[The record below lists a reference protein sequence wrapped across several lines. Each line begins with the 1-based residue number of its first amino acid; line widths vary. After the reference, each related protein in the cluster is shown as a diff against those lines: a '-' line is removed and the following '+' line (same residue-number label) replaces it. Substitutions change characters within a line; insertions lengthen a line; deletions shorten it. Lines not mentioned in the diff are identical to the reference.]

1 MRHEDSG
8 VSEDPTGAGL
18 RGARPKDLVQS
29 LERGIAVLT
38 AFGADHPTMNLTEVA
53 RRCGLPR
60 SATRRFLHTL
70 VDLGYLTISGRQYE
84 LTPQVLELGYSYL
97 PKLSLADVVRPH
109 VEQLA
114 RALGASISVAVLD
127 GADVRY
133 VHRVNA
139 PSALVVSIRVGSRIA
154 AHRTGLGRVLLASLK
169 PDRLADYLDGSGQ
182 AAGAHQLN
190 PAGQEQLVEA
200 LDVVRKQGWSYVDQ
214 LLDVGVRAVA
224 VPLVARD
231 GSVVAALSASLHS
244 ASLPQRAMIAEFLPR
259 LQECAARISLELR
272 SGIES

>member
-1 MRHEDSG
+1 MRSEGTAASEEPSG
-8 VSEDPTGAGL
+8 TGL
-18 RGARPKDLVQS
+18 RAARPKDLVQS
-29 LERGIAVLT
+29 LERGISVMT
-38 AFGADHPTMNLTEVA
+38 AFDANHPTMNLTEVA
-53 RRCGLPR
+53 RHCGLPR

-70 VDLGYLTISGRQYE
+70 VDLGYITASGRQYE

-97 PKLSLADVVRPH
+97 PKLSLTDVVRPH
-109 VEQLA
+109 VERLA

-139 PSALVVSIRVGSRIA
+139 PSALAVAIRVGSRIA
-154 AHRTGLGRVLLASLK
+154 AHRTGLGRVLLASL
-169 PDRLADYLDGSGQ
+169 PPERLAAYLDGSGQ
-182 AAGAHQLN
+182 AAGAHHLN
-190 PAGQEQLVEA
+190 PAEQEVLAQA
-200 LDVVRKQGWSYVDQ
+200 LDAVRKQGWSYVDQ

-224 VPLVARD
+224 VPLHARD

-244 ASLPQRAMIAEFLPR
+244 AALPQRAMIAEFVPR

>member
-1 MRHEDSG
+1 MRNEG
-8 VSEDPTGAGL
+8 TAASEESTGAGL
-18 RGARPKDLVQS
+18 RAARPKDLVQS
-29 LERGIAVLT
+29 LERGIAVMT
-38 AFGADHPTMNLTEVA
+38 AFDANHPTLNLTEVA

-70 VDLGYLTISGRQYE
+70 ADLGYVTASGRQFE

-109 VEQLA
+109 TERLA
-114 RALGASISVAVLD
+114 RALGASVSVAVLD

-139 PSALVVSIRVGSRIA
+139 PSALAVAIRVGSRIA
-154 AHRTGLGRVLLASLK
+154 AHRTGLGRVLLASL
-169 PDRLADYLDGSGQ
+169 PPARLAAYLDGSGQ

-200 LDVVRKQGWSYVDQ
+200 LDMVRKQGWSYVDQ

-224 VPLVARD
+224 VPLHARD

-244 ASLPQRAMIAEFLPR
+244 AALPQRAMIAEFLPR
-259 LQECAARISLELR
+259 LQECAGRISLELR

>member
-1 MRHEDSG
+1 MRHEGSA

-38 AFGADHPTMNLTEVA
+38 AFDADHPTMNLTEVA
-53 RRCGLPR
+53 RSCGLPR

-70 VDLGYLTISGRQYE
+70 VDLGYVTTSGRQYE

-182 AAGAHQLN
+182 AAGAHHLN

-200 LDVVRKQGWSYVDQ
+200 LDMVRKQGWSYVDQ

-244 ASLPQRAMIAEFLPR
+244 AALPQRAMIAEFLPR

>member
-1 MRHEDSG
+1 MRHEGSA

-18 RGARPKDLVQS
+18 HGVRPKDLVQS

-70 VDLGYLTISGRQYE
+70 VDLGYVTISGRQFE

-109 VEQLA
+109 TERLA

-154 AHRTGLGRVLLASLK
+154 AHRTGLGRVLLASL
-169 PDRLADYLDGSGQ
+169 PPERLAAYLDSAEHGQ
-182 AAGAHQLN
+182 GPHHLEAADREDLAL
-190 PAGQEQLVEA
+190 A
-200 LDVVRKQGWSYVDQ
+200 LDAVRKQGWSYVDQ

-244 ASLPQRAMIAEFLPR
+244 AAMPQRAMIAEFLPR

>member
-1 MRHEDSG
+1 MRHEGSA
-8 VSEDPTGAGL
+8 VPEDPTGAGL
-18 RGARPKDLVQS
+18 RAARPKDLVQS

-38 AFGADHPTMNLTEVA
+38 AFDADRPTMNLTEVA

-70 VDLGYLTISGRQYE
+70 VDLGYVTSSGRQFE

-109 VEQLA
+109 TERLA
-114 RALGASISVAVLD
+114 RALGASVSVAVLD

-133 VHRVNA
+133 VQRVNA
-139 PSALVVSIRVGSRIA
+139 PSALAVAIRVGSRIA
-154 AHRTGLGRVLLASLK
+154 AHRTGLGRVLLASL
-169 PDRLADYLDGSGQ
+169 PPERLAAYLDSSERGQ
-182 AAGAHQLN
+182 GAHHLD
-190 PAGQEQLVEA
+190 PAEREQLILA
-200 LDVVRKQGWSYVDQ
+200 LAAVREQGWSYVDQ

-224 VPLVARD
+224 VPLYARD

-244 ASLPQRAMIAEFLPR
+244 ATLPQRAMITDFVPR

>member
-1 MRHEDSG
+1 MRHEGSAASKDTSG
-8 VSEDPTGAGL
+8 DRL
-18 RGARPKDLVQS
+18 RADRPKDLVQS

-38 AFGADHPTMNLTEVA
+38 AFDAGHPTMNLTEVA
-53 RRCGLPR
+53 KRCGLPR

-70 VDLGYLTISGRQYE
+70 ADLGYVTSHGRQYE

-97 PKLSLADVVRPH
+97 PKLSLADVARPH
-109 VEQLA
+109 TEQLA
-114 RALGASISVAVLD
+114 RALGASVSVAVLD

-139 PSALVVSIRVGSRIA
+139 PSALAVSIRVGSRIA
-154 AHRTGLGRVLLASLK
+154 AHRTGLGQVLLASLPPEK
-169 PDRLADYLDGSGQ
+169 LAVYLEDSRH
-182 AAGAHQLN
+182 ASGAHHLG
-190 PAGQEQLVEA
+190 PAEREQLTHV
-200 LDVVRKQGWSYVDQ
+200 LDATRKQGWGYVDQ

-224 VPLVARD
+224 VPLHSRD
-231 GSVVAALSASLHS
+231 GSVIAALSASLHS
-244 ASLPQRAMIAEFLPR
+244 AAIPEKAMIAEFLPR

>member
-1 MRHEDSG
+1 MRHEGSA

-38 AFGADHPTMNLTEVA
+38 AFDANHPTMNLTEVA
-53 RRCGLPR
+53 KRCGLPR

-70 VDLGYLTISGRQYE
+70 VDLGYVTSSGRQFE

-97 PKLSLADVVRPH
+97 PKLSLADIVRPH
-109 VEQLA
+109 TERLA
-114 RALGASISVAVLD
+114 RALGASVSVAVLD
-127 GADVRY
+127 GTDVRY

-139 PSALVVSIRVGSRIA
+139 PSALAVAIRVGSRIA
-154 AHRTGLGRVLLASLK
+154 AHRTGLGRVLLASL
-169 PDRLADYLDGSGQ
+169 PPERLAGQ
-182 AAGAHQLN
+182 GAHHLD
-190 PAGQEQLVEA
+190 PAEREQLVLALEA
-200 LDVVRKQGWSYVDQ
+200 VREQGWSYVDQ

-224 VPLVARD
+224 VPLYARD

-244 ASLPQRAMIAEFLPR
+244 AALPQRVMIADFVPR
-259 LQECAARISLELR
+259 LQECAARISPELR